1 MIRIFIGFD
10 ARETVAYH
18 VFAHSIMARASAP
31 VSIAPLM
38 LSQLAGLHAR
48 PRHALQST
56 DFSFTRFLVPHL
68 SGYEGWSLFF
78 DCDMLMLDDVAK
90 LWALRDPR
98 FAIQV
103 VKHSHVPA
111 ENVKFL
117 GAAQTRY
124 AKKNWS
130 SAILFNNAR
139 CRSLAPEYVER
150 ASGLDLHQFR
160 WLEDE
165 RLIGDLPKRWNHLV
179 DYDPA
184 LPAAQISNLHFT
196 DGGPY
201 FEAYADCGYA
211 RLWRAERDAML
222 TAEQRPLGLPKA
234 S

>member
-38 LSQLAGLHAR
+38 LSQLASRHAR

-68 SGYEGWSLFF
+68 SDYEGWSLFF

-90 LWALRDPR
+90 LWSMRDPR

-103 VKHSHVPA
+103 VKHSHVPS

-117 GAAQTRY
+117 GATQTRY

-139 CRSLAPEYVER
+139 CRALSPEHVER

-160 WLEDE
+160 WLEDD
-165 RLIGDLPKRWNHLV
+165 RLIGDLPKRWTHLV

-184 LPAAQISNLHFT
+184 LPADQISNLHFT
-196 DGGPY
+196 NGGPY

-222 TAEQRPLGLPKA
+222 SAEQRPLGLPKA